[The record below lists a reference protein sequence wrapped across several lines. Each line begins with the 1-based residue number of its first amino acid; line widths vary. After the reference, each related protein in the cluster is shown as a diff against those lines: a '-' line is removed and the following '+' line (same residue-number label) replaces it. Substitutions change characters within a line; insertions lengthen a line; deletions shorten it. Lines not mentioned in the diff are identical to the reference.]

1 MILWPQLGRG
11 GVAMWWAPLKSTTF
25 LTPPLSYVYFFNPS
39 NIILLSGIINIIR
52 GVQHYFGA
60 SFFAPF
66 QHIKIFL
73 ASLDLSARPL
83 M

>member
-1 MILWPQLGRG
+1 MTTTGEG

-25 LTPPLSYVYFFNPS
+25 LTPALSYVYFFNPS